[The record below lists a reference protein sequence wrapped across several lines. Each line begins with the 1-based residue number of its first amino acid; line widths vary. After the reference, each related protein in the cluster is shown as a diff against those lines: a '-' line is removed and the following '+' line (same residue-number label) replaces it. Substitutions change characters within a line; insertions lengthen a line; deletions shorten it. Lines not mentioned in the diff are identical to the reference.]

1 MGCSILPYLKQ
12 LVETIK
18 HGLSDVQKKV
28 KSQTAL
34 AIASLAEAAF
44 PYGI

>member
-1 MGCSILPYLKQ
+1 MGCSILPHLKQ

-34 AIASLAEAAF
+34 AIASLA
-44 PYGI
+44 